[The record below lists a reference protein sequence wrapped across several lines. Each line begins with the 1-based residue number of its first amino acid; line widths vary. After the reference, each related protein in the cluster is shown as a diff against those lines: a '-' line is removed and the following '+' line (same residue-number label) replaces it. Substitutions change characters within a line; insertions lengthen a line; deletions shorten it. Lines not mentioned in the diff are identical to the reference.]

1 MLDFAQARRTM
12 VDSQLRTFDVNELRL
27 LDAMDETP
35 RERFVPRHLE
45 GIAYIDQDLPLSDGE
60 DCRYI
65 LSPMVQA
72 RLIQALA
79 IDPGAKVLDV
89 ACGLGYSSASPDRL
103 SQPPA
108 PDGRTR
114 PRLRAPVGRQRG

>member
-1 MLDFAQARRTM
+1 
-12 VDSQLRTFDVNELRL
+12 
-27 LDAMDETP
+27 MDEIP

-45 GIAYIDQDLPLSDGE
+45 GIAYIDQDLPLSDG
-60 DCRYI
+60 DDRRYI

-89 ACGLGYSSASPDRL
+89 ACGLGYSSAILAALGAKSLRSSRARASPH
-103 SQPPA
+103 PPGNA
-108 PDGRTR
+108 SPAAELEGVKIACGTARTGFATDGT
-114 PRLRAPVGRQRG
+114 L